1 MLQPPWAL
9 GQACSASSSL
19 ETSGQDCIQ
28 QTKGRPS
35 NCWAPALL
43 LPCHYIQSRQEVHPS
58 KETGQ
63 PEPLLPTQLQPDKC
77 PDPREMWAPS
87 TRTRTGPRVRSCLS
101 AWDAAGNPREQTRA
115 CSGQVPRWL
124 WELQQA
130 RKSAEQQ
137 QGQQQKL

>member
-1 MLQPPWAL
+1 MTASNRQRAAL
-9 GQACSASSSL
+9 PLLGTHSAP
-19 ETSGQDCIQ
+19 
-28 QTKGRPS
+28 K
-35 NCWAPALL
+35 
-43 LPCHYIQSRQEVHPS
+43 PCHCIQSRQEVHPS

-63 PEPLLPTQLQPDKC
+63 LEPLLPIQLQPEKC

-87 TRTRTGPRVRSCLS
+87 TRAHREASLPGMQQATRGSKPMHAL
-101 AWDAAGNPREQTRA
+101 
-115 CSGQVPRWL
+115 GQVPRRL